1 MPDYLLWKTCARV
14 HDRTHARPPALLSFQ
29 NSGIIG
35 RQSSRPV
42 HSICCETAFTSLFN
56 SLISSKTTHT
66 HTYTHYL
73 HHSLQ
78 WHNGPLKHINQTSP
92 IPDGRHPSN
101 ESMPFP
107 NSKGR
112 SYCILCT
119 TVIYTKAAILCTSY
133 FARLPDPVLICQQA
147 HDSPSYNLPR
157 CSQTATS
164 RPSDFLQKRP
174 PELTAIN
181 KIPFD
186 VTFFLALDHGLHET
200 KFPAL
205 SRPL

>member
-1 MPDYLLWKTCARV
+1 MCTSPRSHACTP
-14 HDRTHARPPALLSFQ
+14 ARPSQLPE
-29 NSGIIG
+29 
-35 RQSSRPV
+35 SRSNRSAV
-42 HSICCETAFTSLFN
+42 IKACTLDMLRN
-56 SLISSKTTHT
+56 SLYESVRQLLNKQQDHTHT
-66 HTYTHYL
+66 HIYTHYL

-92 IPDGRHPSN
+92 IQDGRHPSN

-107 NSKGR
+107 NSKSR
-112 SYCILCT
+112 SYCVLCT
-119 TVIYTKAAILCTSY
+119 TVIYTKAATLCTSY

-147 HDSPSYNLPR
+147 LDSPSYNLPR